1 MSEPFLIKHRSSGKF
16 FHPYGGNS
24 NPDDG
29 TAVVLHS
36 SIHERM
42 HWRFCKVTNKWGYI
56 EHVASGKC
64 IHPRSGHKTLENE
77 TGLVIHSDR
86 HSGALFALD
95 GKNDHIIHKAGI
107 YAHPQ
112 GGSHDPGD
120 NNTVVLHSSIHD
132 RMRFQFVSPYNPSKQ
147 VCVDTECKCHCHD

>member
-107 YAHPQ
+107 EVI
-112 GGSHDPGD
+112 SI
-120 NNTVVLHSSIHD
+120 SSKAANLAAIPPRH
-132 RMRFQFVSPYNPSKQ
+132 QLEEIYHEQSPITDETQ
-147 VCVDTECKCHCHD
+147 